1 MMLEALL
8 HFGAAN
14 LDEQN
19 NLETAPKAVEK
30 KETKKVT
37 PPKNG
42 ETIIVK
48 TRKISK
54 PFANIVFRQMDI
66 YTNPA
71 SKADVLLAVSDL
83 QFATN
88 NNNSA
93 EVILRGGSPKLTRT
107 YFNDVPIYE
116 IVRGA
121 SQLQVSRG
129 FSIFNTATIDGV
141 ETYASSP
148 PAYFANT
155 AGGVIRIMPQD
166 TISEGGEL
174 QVNLTKLSLSY
185 GVANKGPKR
194 GYFQIYSDLS
204 SLGPLISVNPDIG
217 KRVQYEHGFDVGSNI
232 FYALDDKNQIRLLN
246 IYETEDAKYQY
257 DLFKQDNFL
266 GLKRN
271 RNYNLFSFEHDF
283 GQNRVKLD
291 LAKTFI
297 NQSVDIDNN
306 NYRNENQYD
315 YADINL
321 AGKFSKA
328 PISYR
333 FGINY
338 ENFDLFT
345 RAAIIRPEINFAIN
359 ADAQQTKDYGSIYG
373 FATYNQSEYASYAL
387 GIRKYWKNS
396 LDLDDSLQFSAA
408 FKAKSKKHN
417 FIISYGEYGAVV
429 LPNRSAFDGI
439 SKGSSQS
446 VSLDYKY
453 KSGSNNFGFGLYN
466 KKENLDGR
474 ETTINGFDGSFGF
487 MFNPKTEI
495 SGTFARSIPYFY
507 KNNEKQNGENKLDY
521 LFKVK
526 AKIVTAPSN
535 YVNFI
540 FTSMSGQAYSNPI
553 GASQDINGE
562 IIKIYGKLNDRKL
575 KPYQSLD
582 FNYIFSA
589 KFWPNEKKPIMYLNV
604 NNILNHTNEAGVEY
618 NQDLSQSK
626 IRTYVKRTWVIG
638 AIFSF

>member
-1 MMLEALL
+1 MLEALI
-8 HFGAAN
+8 HFGAAS
-14 LDEQN
+14 LDDQN
-19 NLETAPKAVEK
+19 NLDAAPKAIEK
-30 KETKKVT
+30 KETKKVSQH
-37 PPKNG
+37 KNG

-185 GVANKGPKR
+185 GVSNKGPKR

-204 SLGPLISVNPDIG
+204 SLGPLIALNPDIG
-217 KRVQYEHGFDVGSNI
+217 NRVKYEHGFDVGSNI
-232 FYALDDKNQIRLLN
+232 FYALDDNNQIRLLN

-257 DLFKQDNFL
+257 NLFKTDDFL
-266 GLKRN
+266 GLRRN
-271 RNYNLFSFEHDF
+271 RNYNLFSYEHDF
-283 GQNRVKLD
+283 GKNRLKLD

-321 AGKFSKA
+321 AGKFAKA

-333 FGINY
+333 FGVNY

-359 ADAQQTKDYGSIYG
+359 ADAQQTKDYGSLYG

-408 FKAKSKKHN
+408 FKTKSKKHS

-439 SKGSSQS
+439 GKGSSQS
-446 VSLDYKY
+446 ASLDYKY
-453 KSGSNNFGFGLYN
+453 KNGSNNFGFGIYN

-487 MFNPKTEI
+487 MLNPKTEI

-507 KNNEKQNGENKLDY
+507 KNDEKQDGENKLDY

-540 FTSMSGQAYSNPI
+540 FTSMSGQVYSNPI
-553 GASQDINGE
+553 GTSQDINGD
-562 IIKIYGKLNDRKL
+562 IIKIYGNLNDRKL